1 VFRKTEDIL
10 ANIPDPNGKKTKDK
24 LMYNIYSWKKGY
36 KTIKSSYD
44 VISGNADVY
53 LDKKTKLLGS
63 LIMHQSLVL

>member
-1 VFRKTEDIL
+1 
-10 ANIPDPNGKKTKDK
+10 